1 MYIPPRVKKI
11 CLEDL
16 ISFNFNTTFGDD
28 SNVNCSNC
36 RIQTSHKLTR
46 EQLPDILCFE
56 IIRVTERK
64 YQGAFIWS
72 KNSIPISFPTDGI
85 KVPGSNKKYRVIGTS
100 HHKGSLHSGH
110 WITTI
115 RTEKNWYQTDDL
127 KSCLV
132 RVNLLCCIDNPNG

>member
-1 MYIPPRVKKI
+1 VYNPPRVKKI

-16 ISFNFNTTFGDD
+16 ISFNFNTTFGGD

-85 KVPGSNKKYRVIGTS
+85 KVPGSNKKYRVMIP
-100 HHKGSLHSGH
+100 L
-110 WITTI
+110 ITKAHFTLVTGLQQFVRK
-115 RTEKNWYQTDDL
+115 RTGI
-127 KSCLV
+127 S
-132 RVNLLCCIDNPNG
+132 R